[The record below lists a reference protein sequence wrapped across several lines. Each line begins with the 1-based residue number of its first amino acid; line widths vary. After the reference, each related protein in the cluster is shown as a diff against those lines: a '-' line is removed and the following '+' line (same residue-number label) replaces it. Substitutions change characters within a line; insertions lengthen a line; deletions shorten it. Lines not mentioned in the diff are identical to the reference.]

1 MDTPLAEVKKTLIP
15 LQLHREET
23 GIGEKTAT
31 KGLPLDTRKPPGPT
45 PTVHIPHS
53 EKREGQRDGKKP
65 ERKFSKGLST
75 QFRPSFL
82 FFFLIYLKSDN

>member
-1 MDTPLAEVKKTLIP
+1 MDTPLAEVEKTPIP
-15 LQLHREET
+15 LQLYREET

-31 KGLPLDTRKPPGPT
+31 KGLPLDTRKPSRPI

-53 EKREGQRDGKKP
+53 EKRERQRDGKKP

-82 FFFLIYLKSDN
+82 FLIYLKSDN